1 MQSSSRLTDND
12 DGHEGSSVFEVRLD
26 MLAGLALLAIA
37 AFFLLGAGE
46 GTLDWVFPSTLSY
59 GVGILGVVLVIRSLF
74 GFSEYVPVVPAILR
88 GKGGAV
94 AVFVLIMVVYVILIR
109 PVGFWPMSAL
119 MIFVTASYLAPE
131 RSRRSVA
138 IAGGAAVAVSVLAYF
153 VLEYVFYVPFPE
165 PRWLPF

>member
-1 MQSSSRLTDND
+1 MQSSSSPTDA
-12 DGHEGSSVFEVRLD
+12 EPPPPGSTPQVRLD
-26 MLAGLALLAIA
+26 LLAGLVLLAIA
-37 AFFLLGAGE
+37 GFFLAGAGE

-59 GVGILGVVLVIRSLF
+59 GVGILGVVLVVRSGF
-74 GFSEYVPVVPAILR
+74 GASQRVAVIPSVLR

-94 AVFVLIMVVYVILIR
+94 AVFVIIMVAYVALIR

-119 MIFVTASYLAPE
+119 MIFVTAAYLAPD

-138 IAGGAAVAVSVLAYF
+138 IAAAAALAVILLGYV